1 MRLRHFEVQLQAV
14 DLNNHV
20 LPVPLQEFAVKYCEY
35 ADNRLVDHSDIT
47 TAPLM
52 TAKVPA
58 LPLDHSFEVHIQS
71 WVHSPP
77 FLYKNDTRGGACGPL
92 VWRVKTTV
100 DGAESRHW
108 FDAGTTWPLVLVSNF
123 DGPLRFPQYR
133 REISNLPCHT
143 AQPGGRIKVE
153 IQEGRYLNKSGD
165 LDEFNERFQVLA
177 VHGIFSFQYVPL
189 DILQRDG
196 IAWPNHQHRLEIA
209 PHLRHLNLVPSLWR
223 SPADPS
229 RFEWEFLPA
238 RRDGNGDR
246 DTSRAIASSW
256 SLRDILGGPPPAPG
270 GGPSGLTLP
279 PILDRVGNP
288 APVEAPLPR
297 LSAAFSYQP
306 TPAPT
311 SDALERLRTYPLP

>member
-1 MRLRHFEVQLQAV
+1 MNSTSVSRCWLCTASSASNTFHLVCFIG
-14 DLNNHV
+14 D
-20 LPVPLQEFAVKYCEY
+20 
-35 ADNRLVDHSDIT
+35 DNERNLV
-47 TAPLM
+47 
-52 TAKVPA
+52 
-58 LPLDHSFEVHIQS
+58 
-71 WVHSPP
+71 
-77 FLYKNDTRGGACGPL
+77 GGA
-92 VWRVKTTV
+92 
-100 DGAESRHW
+100 
-108 FDAGTTWPLVLVSNF
+108 
-123 DGPLRFPQYR
+123 PQY
-133 REISNLPCHT
+133 T
-143 AQPGGRIKVE
+143 GT
-153 IQEGRYLNKSGD
+153 D
-165 LDEFNERFQVLA
+165 LQ
-177 VHGIFSFQYVPL
+177 I
-189 DILQRDG
+189 DILQRDA

-209 PHLRHLNLVPSLWR
+209 PHLRHLNLVPSIWR

-238 RRDGNGDR
+238 PARRVLPAPARRGGNGDR